1 MPRIPYVSQDIDE
14 PRDLI
19 DNILSRRNGELL
31 HLDRMLLNSPPF
43 AKGWNS
49 LLRQVRGKLSL
60 PARIQELAI
69 CAVAVLTDAAYE
81 YHHHAPEFLRA
92 GGRQEELDA
101 LKHLKSDEDELLMFD
116 ASDRAILKLASEM
129 TIFIHVKDTTFA
141 AARAALPDDQQIN
154 ELVGLIATYNMVSRY
169 LVALQVEPE

>member
-1 MPRIPYVSQDIDE
+1 MPRIPYVPEDIDD

-19 DNILSRRNGELL
+19 DSILSRRDGALL
-31 HLDRMLLNSPPF
+31 NLDRMLLNSPPF
-43 AKGWNS
+43 ASGWNS

-69 CAVAVLTDAAYE
+69 CAVAVLTDATYE

-92 GGRQEELDA
+92 GGTQEELDA
-101 LKHLKSDEDELLMFD
+101 LRHIISDNEELLFFD

-129 TIFIHVKDTTFA
+129 TIFIHVSDATFD
-141 AARAALPDDQQIN
+141 AARAALPNDQQMS
-154 ELVGLIATYNMVSRY
+154 ELVGIIATYNMVSRY